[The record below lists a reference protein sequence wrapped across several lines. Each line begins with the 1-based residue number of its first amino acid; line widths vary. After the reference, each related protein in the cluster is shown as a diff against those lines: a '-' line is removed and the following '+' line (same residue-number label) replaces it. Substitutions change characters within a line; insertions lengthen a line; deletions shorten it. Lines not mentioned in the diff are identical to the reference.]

1 MEEDSKKTKGRM
13 KGDTIIWTVFFF
25 LCIVSIVEVFSAA
38 SELTN
43 DTSYLDPMIKH
54 TVLIGVG
61 VVFLVIT
68 MNIDCRYYK
77 IISPFALIVSF
88 IMLLI
93 TSLTGGEINGASRW
107 FDIGGIQFQPSELA
121 KGAVVLAEVMILSA
135 LQDGDTVDKRAFKYI
150 LIISVPFILLIF
162 RENFSTAALLGLVV
176 ILLMF
181 IGRVPMKQIGKL
193 LGVIMLMGL
202 LGFGAIWT
210 LGENTEEEA
219 LAKNDPRVRTETIDK
234 PEKKKGGGIL
244 HRFGTWKNRIKK
256 FVNDEEVAPEKF
268 DLDKDGQVAH
278 ANIAIASSNLV
289 GKGPGNSVQR
299 DWLPQA
305 FSDFIYAIIIEEMG
319 LWGAVG
325 VCLLYLILLFRT
337 AKIANRCAYSFPAL
351 LIMGLALLMVTQA
364 IFNMMV
370 AVGLAPVTGQPLP
383 LISKG
388 GTSTIINCVYIGV
401 IMSVSSKAK
410 KRDECLALN
419 NDCSRLSDEE

>member
-1 MEEDSKKTKGRM
+1 MEEEVKKTKGKM
-13 KGDTIIWTVFFF
+13 KGDTIIWAVFFF
-25 LCIVSIVEVFSAA
+25 LCIISIIEVFSAT

-43 DTSYLDPMIKH
+43 NTSYLAPLLKH
-54 TVLIGVG
+54 SMLLAVG
-61 VVFLVIT
+61 VLFLIIT
-68 MNIDCRYYK
+68 MNIDCRYFK
-77 IISPFALIVSF
+77 IITPFALLVSF

-93 TSLTGGEINGASRW
+93 TSMTGNEINGASRW
-107 FDIGGIQFQPSELA
+107 FDIGGVQFQPSEIA
-121 KGAVVLAEVMILSA
+121 KGAVILAEVMILSA

-150 LIISVPFILLIF
+150 LWVSVPFILLIF

-176 ILLMF
+176 ILMMF

-193 LGVIMLMGL
+193 LGVIMLTGM
-202 LGFGAIWT
+202 LGFAAIWA
-210 LGENTEEEA
+210 LGENTDEEA
-219 LAKNDPRVRTETIDK
+219 LAKNDPRVRTETVDK
-234 PEKKKGGGIL
+234 QDKKKTNGIL

-256 FVNDEEVAPEKF
+256 FANDEEVPPAKF

-305 FSDFIYAIIIEEMG
+305 FSDFIYAIIIEETG
-319 LWGAVG
+319 LWGAFI

-337 AKIANRCAYSFPAL
+337 AKIASRCAYSFPAL
-351 LIMGLALLMVTQA
+351 LIMGLALLIVTQA

-388 GTSTIINCVYIGV
+388 GTSTIINCIYIGV
-401 IMSVSSKAK
+401 IMSVSCKAK
-410 KRDECLALN
+410 KREEC
-419 NDCSRLSDEE
+419 CKVEQ

>member
-1 MEEDSKKTKGRM
+1 MEDEIKKKKGRM

-25 LCIVSIVEVFSAA
+25 LCIVSIVEVFSAT
-38 SELTN
+38 SELTSN
-43 DTSYLDPMIKH
+43 TSYVGPVLKH
-54 TVLIGVG
+54 SMLLAVG
-61 VVFLVIT
+61 VVLLVIT
-68 MNIDCRYYK
+68 MNIDCRYFK
-77 IISPFALIVSF
+77 IITPFALLLSF
-88 IMLLI
+88 IMLVI
-93 TSLTGGEINGASRW
+93 TSIAGGEVNGAARW
-107 FDIGGIQFQPSELA
+107 FDIGGVQFQPSEFA
-121 KGAVVLAEVMILSA
+121 KGAVILAEVMILSA
-135 LQDGDTVDKRAFKYI
+135 LQDGYTVDKRAFKYI
-150 LIISVPFILLIF
+150 LWVATPFVILIF
-162 RENFSTAALLGLVV
+162 RENFSTAALLALVV
-176 ILLMF
+176 IMMMF

-193 LGVIMLMGL
+193 LGVIMLTGM
-202 LGFGAIWT
+202 LGFAAIWA
-210 LGENTEEEA
+210 LGTGADEDAPAN
-219 LAKNDPRVRTETIDK
+219 NDPRVRTETVNNV
-234 PEKKKGGGIL
+234 EKKNGGIL
-244 HRFGTWKNRIKK
+244 HRFGTWKSRIRK
-256 FVNDEEVAPEKF
+256 FADHKEVPPSQF

-337 AKIANRCAYSFPAL
+337 AKIANQCAYSFPAL

-401 IMSVSSKAK
+401 IMSVSCKAK
-410 KRDECLALN
+410 KREECCKVKTAGCDE
-419 NDCSRLSDEE
+419 